1 MDLGVRDRFYIILGG
16 SRGMGYEAARALAA
30 DGARL
35 ALMSRTRA
43 QVDTAARTIA
53 ENHGVAVDAYI
64 ADAAASDGALEAL
77 IADIIA
83 KHGAPRGL
91 LVTSG
96 LTDNNGTLTE
106 MSDDQWEA
114 NFQDVLMGHVRACR
128 AVVPAMIAAG
138 GGQIVTTAAYSARA
152 AKGFLFGYAAF
163 KAAIVNFT
171 KNLAKTY
178 GAEGIRA
185 NCVCP
190 GAFETDRVTRGIEET
205 MASQGVTRKD
215 AAALLV
221 TETWKMPVAMRR
233 PGLPHEAGELMAFL
247 LSERAAYL
255 TGAIINID
263 GGTDF

>member
-1 MDLGVRDRFYIILGG
+1 MDLGVRGRLYVIVGG
-16 SRGMGYEAARALAA
+16 SRGMGHEAARALAA

-35 ALMSRTRA
+35 ALVGRTQA
-43 QVDTAARTIA
+43 TVEQAAADISATF
-53 ENHGVAVDAYI
+53 GVEASGHA
-64 ADAAASDGALEAL
+64 ADAAAADGSLEAL
-77 IADIIA
+77 LGGIVAR
-83 KHGAPRGL
+83 HGVPRGL

-96 LTDNNGTLTE
+96 LTDDNGTLTQ
-106 MSDDQWEA
+106 MSDAQWEV

-128 AVVPAMIAAG
+128 ALVPEMIVAG

-152 AKGFLFGYAAF
+152 AKGFLFGYAAM

-190 GAFETDRVTRGIEET
+190 GAFETGRVAAAIEET
-205 MASQGVTRKD
+205 MARESLSRRD
-215 AAALLV
+215 AAAHLV

-255 TGAIINID
+255 NGAIVNID